1 LSIYEFVFRS
11 DFGFESPGLLFAL
24 FRCVAIDPLQVPN
37 GDNDARR
44 GVNEDRRR
52 DVSVQG
58 ESHLILKQAFHTMC
72 SPRLQ
77 AEASKVLELCARE
90 ATMIFGGNAL
100 MCGGVGDKIECAVA
114 QVKG

>member
-1 LSIYEFVFRS
+1 M
-11 DFGFESPGLLFAL
+11 
-24 FRCVAIDPLQVPN
+24 IDLLQVPN
-37 GDNDARR
+37 GDHVTR
-44 GVNEDRRR
+44 GGVHEDRRR
-52 DVSVQG
+52 DVSLQG
-58 ESHLILKQAFHTMC
+58 KYLLILKQNFLNMC
-72 SPRLQ
+72 CSHLQ

>member
-1 LSIYEFVFRS
+1 M
-11 DFGFESPGLLFAL
+11 
-24 FRCVAIDPLQVPN
+24 
-37 GDNDARR
+37 
-44 GVNEDRRR
+44 
-52 DVSVQG
+52 
-58 ESHLILKQAFHTMC
+58 KQAFHTMC